1 MLSTFFKIAFRNI
14 LKNKIFSTINIL
26 GLSIG
31 MAAAMLMVLW
41 VQNELSYDQFHEK
54 KDRVYEA
61 WNKAEFSGEMN
72 CWNTT
77 PKILGPTMRKDF
89 PEVETTV
96 RVNWQQSHLLRV
108 GEKQISVRGSHVD
121 PDFFEVF
128 SFPLVKGHSRQA
140 LDNIDDITITEKT
153 ARNLFGD
160 EDPIGKQVK
169 VDNHKL
175 FTVSAVVKD
184 LPNNTRFSFDFL
196 MPWKYLELK
205 EGGPEDNWG
214 NNSTRTYVLLKH
226 GVNVAGMQAK
236 MKVLKPRYDPNEPKW
251 QMFLYPMN
259 RWRLHSSFENGV
271 ETGGR
276 ITVVIL
282 CGAIAGFVLL
292 IACINFM
299 NLSTARSE
307 KRAKE
312 VGVRKVV
319 GADKKS
325 LVFQFIAESMLV
337 SALAGIL
344 SIGMVYL
351 LLPSFNELSVKNLR
365 LEFGNVFYWLSF
377 LGFILMTGFLA
388 GSYPAFFLSAFQ
400 PVKVLKGSFRKAH
413 AAVNPRK
420 ILVVMQFVFAITL
433 IICTLVVRSQ
443 IQYAQDRDAGYNKN
457 NLAYVFLEGKAY
469 DAYPLIKNEILTNGF
484 ATSITKTS
492 APLTEGW
499 SDGWGFDW
507 EGKDPNDKTDFDRF
521 CADDAIGKTAGFQF
535 VAGRDLDLKNFPTD
549 STGMILNQSAL
560 KVMKF
565 KNPIGQ
571 IVKDNGIEWHVV
583 GVVKDFILQS
593 PYYPTRPMV
602 IEGAKG
608 WFNVVHIKLNPQ
620 KNTAENMAG
629 IEAIYKKFNP
639 EFPVTIHFIDE
650 DYALKFQD
658 EKKVG
663 TLAGIFAGLT
673 IFISCLGLFGLAT
686 FMAENRIKEIGIRKV
701 LGASVAGIVQ
711 MLSREFLILV
721 GIALIIACPLAGWAM
736 HNWLQEYAYRVSLSW
751 TVFALAGS
759 LSFLIAILTVS
770 FQAVKAAI
778 ANPVRSLR
786 TE

>member
-61 WNKAEFSGEMN
+61 WNKAEFSGELH

-96 RVNWQQSHLLRV
+96 RVNWQQSHLLTV
-108 GEKQISVRGSHVD
+108 GNKQLSVKGSHVD
-121 PDFFEVF
+121 PDFFQIF

-140 LDNIDDITITEKT
+140 LDNIDEITITEHT
-153 ARNLFGD
+153 AQSLFGD
-160 EDPIGKQVK
+160 ADPIGKQVK
-169 VDNHKL
+169 VDNAKL
-175 FTVSAVVKD
+175 FTVSAVVQD
-184 LPNNTRFSFDFL
+184 LPNNTRFNFDIL
-196 MPWKYLELK
+196 LPWKYLESK
-205 EGGPEDNWG
+205 EGGPENNWG
-214 NNSTRTYVLLKH
+214 NNSTRTYVLLKP
-226 GVNVAGMQAK
+226 GVNVAGLQAK
-236 MKVLKPRYDPNEPKW
+236 LKVLKPRYDPSEPKW
-251 QMFLYPMN
+251 QMFIYPMS

-271 ETGGR
+271 ESGGK
-276 ITVVIL
+276 IIL
-282 CGAIAGFVLL
+282 VTLFGVIAGFVLL

-325 LVFQFIAESMLV
+325 LVFQFIAESILI

-344 SIGMVYL
+344 SILMLYL
-351 LLPSFNELSVKNLR
+351 LLPSFNELSMKNLR
-365 LEFGNVFYWLSF
+365 LEFDNVFYWLSF
-377 LGFILMTGFLA
+377 LGFVLMTGFLA

-400 PVKVLKGSFRKAH
+400 PVKVLKGTFRKAH

-420 ILVVMQFVFAITL
+420 ILVVTQFVFAITL

-457 NLAYVFLEGKAY
+457 NLTYVFMEGKAY
-469 DAYPLIKNEILTNGF
+469 DAYPMIKNEILTNGF

-499 SDGWGFDW
+499 SDGWGFEW

-521 CADDAIGKTAGFQF
+521 CADDGIGKTAGFQF
-535 VAGRDLDLKNFPTD
+535 IAGRDLDLKSFPTD
-549 STGMILNQSAL
+549 STGLILNQSAL

-571 IVKDNGIEWHVV
+571 LVKDNGIEWHVV

-608 WFNVVHIKLNPQ
+608 WFNVMHIKLNPQ
-620 KNTAENMAG
+620 KNTAENLAG
-629 IEAIYKKFNP
+629 IEAIFKKFNP

-650 DYALKFQD
+650 AYAQKFED
-658 EKKVG
+658 EKRMG

-736 HNWLQEYAYRVSLSW
+736 KNWLQEYEYRVSLSW

-770 FQAVKAAI
+770 FQAIKAAI

>member
-1 MLSTFFKIAFRNI
+1 
-14 LKNKIFSTINIL
+14 
-26 GLSIG
+26 
-31 MAAAMLMVLW
+31 
-41 VQNELSYDQFHEK
+41 
-54 KDRVYEA
+54 
-61 WNKAEFSGEMN
+61 
-72 CWNTT
+72 
-77 PKILGPTMRKDF
+77 
-89 PEVETTV
+89 
-96 RVNWQQSHLLRV
+96 
-108 GEKQISVRGSHVD
+108 
-121 PDFFEVF
+121 
-128 SFPLVKGHSRQA
+128 
-140 LDNIDDITITEKT
+140 
-153 ARNLFGD
+153 
-160 EDPIGKQVK
+160 
-169 VDNHKL
+169 
-175 FTVSAVVKD
+175 
-184 LPNNTRFSFDFL
+184 
-196 MPWKYLELK
+196 
-205 EGGPEDNWG
+205 
-214 NNSTRTYVLLKH
+214 
-226 GVNVAGMQAK
+226 
-236 MKVLKPRYDPNEPKW
+236 
-251 QMFLYPMN
+251 
-259 RWRLHSSFENGV
+259 
-271 ETGGR
+271 
-276 ITVVIL
+276 
-282 CGAIAGFVLL
+282 
-292 IACINFM
+292 M

-325 LVFQFIAESMLV
+325 LIFQFIAESILI
-337 SALAGIL
+337 SALSGIL
-344 SIGMVYL
+344 SIGLVHLM
-351 LLPSFNELSVKNLR
+351 LPSFNELSVKNLQ
-365 LEFGNVFYWLSF
+365 LEFSNVNYWLAF
-377 LGFILMTGFLA
+377 LGFVLVTGFLA

-420 ILVVMQFVFAITL
+420 ILVVTQFVFAITL

-443 IQYAQDRDAGYNKN
+443 IQYAQDRDSGYNKN
-457 NLAYVFLEGKAY
+457 NLVYVFLEGKSFDSY
-469 DAYPLIKNEILTNGF
+469 TLIKNEILNNGF

-499 SDGWGFDW
+499 SDSWGFEW

-521 CADDAIGKTAGFQF
+521 CADDALGKTAGFQF
-535 VAGRDLDLKNFPTD
+535 VAGRDLDLKNYPTD
-549 STGMILNQSAL
+549 STAMIINQSAL

-571 IVKDNGIEWHVV
+571 IVKDNGIDWHIV
-583 GVVKDFILQS
+583 GVVKDFIMQS
-593 PYYPTRPMV
+593 PYYPTRPMI

-608 WFNVVHIKLNPQ
+608 WFNVVHLKLNPQ

-721 GIALIIACPLAGWAM
+721 GIALLIACPLAGWAM

-759 LSFLIAILTVS
+759 LSFLIAIATVS

>member
-1 MLSTFFKIAFRNI
+1 L
-14 LKNKIFSTINIL
+14 
-26 GLSIG
+26 
-31 MAAAMLMVLW
+31 
-41 VQNELSYDQFHEK
+41 H
-54 KDRVYEA
+54 
-61 WNKAEFSGEMN
+61 

-96 RVNWQQSHLLRV
+96 RVNWQQTHLLTV
-108 GEKQISVRGSHVD
+108 GDKQLSVKAHHVD
-121 PDFFEVF
+121 PDFFEIF
-128 SFPLVKGHSRQA
+128 SFPLLKGHSRQA
-140 LDNIDDITITEKT
+140 LDNIEDITITNKT

-160 EDPIGKQVK
+160 ADPIGKQVK
-169 VDNHKL
+169 MDNERL
-175 FTVSAVVKD
+175 FTVSAVVQD
-184 LPNNTRFSFDFL
+184 LPDNTRFNFDVL
-196 MPWKYLELK
+196 IPWKHLEAK

-214 NNSTRTYVLLKH
+214 NNSVRTYVLLKP
-226 GVNVAGMQAK
+226 GVNITGMQAK
-236 MKVLKPRYDPNEPKW
+236 MKVLKPRYDPSEPKW
-251 QMFLYPMN
+251 QMFLYPMS

-271 ETGGR
+271 ESGGK
-276 ITVVIL
+276 ITTVKLFGV
-282 CGAIAGFVLL
+282 IAGFVLL

-319 GADKKS
+319 GADKRS
-325 LVFQFIAESMLV
+325 LIFQFISESVLI
-337 SALAGIL
+337 SGLAGIL
-344 SIGMVYL
+344 SVGMVYL

-365 LEFGNVFYWLSF
+365 LEFDNVFYWLSF
-377 LGFILMTGFLA
+377 LGFVLVTGFLA

-420 ILVVMQFVFAITL
+420 ILVVTQFVFAIAL

-443 IQYAQDRDAGYNKN
+443 IQYAQDRDAGYNKK
-457 NLAYVFLEGKAY
+457 NLSYVFMEGKAY

-535 VAGRDLDLKNFPTD
+535 IAGRDLDLTNFPTD
-549 STGMILNQSAL
+549 STGLIINQSAL

-608 WFNVVHIKLNPQ
+608 WFNVMHIKLNPQ
-620 KNTAENMAG
+620 KNTAKNLAG
-629 IEAIYKKFNP
+629 IEAILKKFNP
-639 EFPVTIHFIDE
+639 EFPVTIHFIDQ
-650 DYALKFQD
+650 DYAQKFED
-658 EKKVG
+658 EKRIG

-686 FMAENRIKEIGIRKV
+686 FLAETRIKEIGIRKV

-721 GIALIIACPLAGWAM
+721 GIALVIACPLAGLAM
-736 HNWLQEYAYRVSLSW
+736 NNWLQNYEYRVSLSW
-751 TVFALAGS
+751 TVFVLAGS

-778 ANPVRSLR
+778 ANPMRSLR